1 MNNTNTISRR
11 KIIQLLGASAGLAF
25 IPSSL
30 RSQASREPASKNFIY
45 CLNTA
50 TIREHKLGMVK
61 ELEVIS
67 KAGFTGVEIWM
78 NTLQEYIDRG
88 GSLPDL
94 KKRIADLGL
103 TVENA
108 IGFAQWIVDD
118 DTTRKNAIEQL
129 KKEMDQ
135 LAQIGCR
142 RTAAPP
148 AGATDHPGLDMKK
161 AAERYRAIL
170 ELGDKTGVVPHLE
183 LWGFSAN
190 LNKLSDVIYVAIE
203 SGHPKA
209 KVLLD
214 NYHLYKGGSSIDSLH
229 LMDNSA
235 VDIFHMNDYTDIPRA
250 TIKDEDRILPGDG
263 ISPLPR
269 ILKTLKDPSRKLV
282 LSVEIFNKK
291 YYAMEA
297 DKVAKM
303 AFEKLK
309 QVTQGI

>member
-1 MNNTNTISRR
+1 MNQATNLSRR
-11 KIIQLLGASAGLAF
+11 KLLQFLGASAGLALV
-25 IPSSL
+25 PSILQSKPVT
-30 RSQASREPASKNFIY
+30 ATNKNFIY
-45 CLNTA
+45 CMNTA
-50 TIREHKLGMVK
+50 TIRGHNLGMVK
-61 ELEVIS
+61 ELEVIA
-67 KAGFTGVEIWM
+67 KAGFTGVELWM
-78 NTLQEYIDRG
+78 DTLQAYLDKG

-94 KKRIADLGL
+94 RKRITDLGL

-108 IGFAQWIVDD
+108 IGFTQWIVDD
-118 DTTRKNAIEQL
+118 ENVRNEAIEQL

-148 AGATDHPGLDMKK
+148 AGATGHPGLDMKK
-161 AAERYRAIL
+161 AAERYRTIL
-170 ELGDKTGVVPHLE
+170 DLGDKTGVVPHLE

-190 LNKLSDVIYVAIE
+190 LHKLSDVLYVAIE

-214 NYHLYKGGSSIDSLH
+214 NFHLYKGGTSLDSLH

-235 VDIFHMNDYTDIPRA
+235 VDIFHMNDYTDIPREKI
-250 TIKDEDRILPGDG
+250 TDEDRVLPGDG

-269 ILKTLKDPSRKLV
+269 ILKMLKDPSRKLV

-291 YYAMEA
+291 YYRMDAN
-297 DKVAKM
+297 DVAKL
-303 AFEKLK
+303 ALQKLK
-309 QVTQGI
+309 AVAEGI

>member
-1 MNNTNTISRR
+1 MNESTHLNRR
-11 KIIQLLGASAGLAF
+11 RLLQFIGASAGLALV
-25 IPSSL
+25 PSILQSKPVT
-30 RSQASREPASKNFIY
+30 AVDKNFIF
-45 CLNTA
+45 CMNTA
-50 TIREHKLGMVK
+50 TIRGQNLGMVK

-78 NTLQEYIDRG
+78 DTLQAYLDKG
-88 GSLPDL
+88 GSLSDL
-94 KKRIADLGL
+94 RKRISDLGL

-108 IGFAQWIVDD
+108 IGFTQWIVDD
-118 DTTRKNAIEQL
+118 ETVRSQAIEQL

-148 AGATDHPGLDMKK
+148 AGATEHPGLDMKK

-190 LNKLSDVIYVAIE
+190 LHKLSDVLYVAIE

-214 NYHLYKGGSSIDSLH
+214 NFHLYKGGTSIDSLH

-235 VDIFHMNDYTDIPRA
+235 VDILHMNDYTDIPREKI
-250 TIKDEDRILPGDG
+250 TDEDRILPGDG
-263 ISPLPR
+263 ISPLPT

-282 LSVEIFNKK
+282 LSVEVFNKK
-291 YYAMEA
+291 YYSMDANEA
-297 DKVAKM
+297 AKL
-303 AFEKLK
+303 ALQKLK
-309 QVTQGI
+309 KVVENV

>member
-1 MNNTNTISRR
+1 MNESTNLSRR
-11 KIIQLLGASAGLAF
+11 KLLQLLGASAGLAF
-25 IPSSL
+25 VPSILKS
-30 RSQASREPASKNFIY
+30 AAPAATNKNFIY
-45 CLNTA
+45 CMNTA
-50 TIREHKLGMVK
+50 TIRGHNLGMVK
-61 ELEVIS
+61 ELEVIA

-78 NTLQEYIDRG
+78 NNLQAYVDNG
-88 GSLPDL
+88 GTLPDL

-108 IGFAQWIVDD
+108 IGFTQWIVDD
-118 DTTRKNAIEQL
+118 DRVRNEAVEQL

-135 LAQIGCR
+135 LAQIGCH

-148 AGATDHPGLDMKK
+148 AGATEHPGLDMKK
-161 AAERYRAIL
+161 AAERYRTIL

-190 LNKLSDVIYVAIE
+190 LHKLSDVLYVAIE

-214 NYHLYKGGSSIDSLH
+214 NFHLYKGGTSLDSLH

-235 VDIFHMNDYTDIPRA
+235 VDIFHMNDYTDIPREKI
-250 TIKDEDRILPGDG
+250 TDEDRVLPGDG

-291 YYAMEA
+291 YYSMDAK
-297 DKVAKM
+297 DVAKL
-303 AFEKLK
+303 ALQKLK
-309 QVTQGI
+309 TVAEGV